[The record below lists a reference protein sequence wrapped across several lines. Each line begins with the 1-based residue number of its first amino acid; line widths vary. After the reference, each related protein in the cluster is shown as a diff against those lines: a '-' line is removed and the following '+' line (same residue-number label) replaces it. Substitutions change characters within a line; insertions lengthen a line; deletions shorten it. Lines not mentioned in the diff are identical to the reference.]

1 MEDEEENVH
10 LARKE
15 ITTSSSAE
23 EISPLQSRHSQDKE
37 QTDER
42 ESSLSKYKHHQGAQS
57 KTAAA
62 LTGVTSSMTPA
73 SINYNV
79 NIQFDPATPQA
90 GRPTHLSLVVTEQ
103 KVGET
108 INQFDAIHDK
118 LMHLIIVNSENL
130 SHFAHFHPELDKE
143 TGIFHIAHTFQQAG
157 KYKMWIDVK
166 PKGADRKSTRLNSS
180 HA

>member
-15 ITTSSSAE
+15 ITTSSPAE
-23 EISPLQSRHSQDKE
+23 EIPSLDSRHSQDKE

-42 ESSLSKYKHHQGAQS
+42 ESSLSKNKHHHQAAQS

-62 LTGVTSSMTPA
+62 LTGATSSMTPA

-103 KVGET
+103 KVGKT
-108 INQFDAIHDK
+108 IKQFDAIHDK
-118 LMHLIIVNSENL
+118 LMHLIIINSENL
-130 SHFAHFHPELDKE
+130 SHFAHFHP
-143 TGIFHIAHTFQQAG
+143 
-157 KYKMWIDVK
+157 
-166 PKGADRKSTRLNSS
+166 
-180 HA
+180 